1 MKRQSKII
9 IPIMLAIT
17 LALSIVAGTSR
28 QMYVSAESND
38 IDIEGIV
45 GQYTLD
51 EDSMAAVIYEV
62 SRETGQMIDEG
73 IAEKQEENY
82 KEGAQSPITSRNWN
96 NYGSAAA
103 DDCLTSS
110 ELEFYTRLSN
120 LSQYYLDNST
130 IDAYYVNTYGIYA
143 INGVRYNDLGLTSAQ
158 AFYVAQWFLYN
169 NPQYYFLKPVFLT
182 TSSAV
187 YIGCHDVAVDGDDRA
202 ALTNEIFET
211 IDYLVSTVAQASTSN
226 YETEKY
232 MHDIVCGHLEYGSGP
247 YDQSI
252 YSALVENRTVCAG
265 YAGLMTVLCNA
276 SGIDTVTCLSKVHA
290 WNEVYL
296 DGEWY
301 GVDTTWDDSLGKYVF
316 FNVCDAN
323 LKAYDSS
330 SMEHTVETSWV
341 NWTPVIAD
349 HDYQSSETHTQEIV
363 LTIPEINVFDD
374 DNDPCAFRINWPQV
388 PDASGYEVTFY
399 KDSQYQNVGTT
410 QRVTTLQVHP
420 KKLKLGRTYYFTV
433 RAFRELGGECYYS
446 DYAYGS
452 YTTKEPEPD
461 PEPEPEPVDT
471 FALTVPGNLRIDD
484 VTDTSLKLYWDA
496 VENAEKYQL
505 EIYNDAD
512 FSEYLV
518 GGSTAK
524 TSIKITGLQ
533 SGQGIYVRVRAY
545 AVHNDAEYV
554 SEYATVA
561 GQTTANQPDPV
572 PETPPADNPPG
583 GQDDEP
589 SEEPVQ
595 DQPTPDQPQ
604 EPEKTVAAPSELS
617 LSDITETSVKAVWTS
632 VSDATSYDIQIS
644 KTADYSSILAQGNT
658 AKVRMNIKGLSEGT
672 VYYVRVRSV
681 LIDGDKRIESEWI
694 SNSFTTSTET
704 FTVPVP
710 TNITATNVTDTSA
723 HLLWDAI
730 PNATY
735 HVMVKRLMDASE
747 TNGAVGGYKTY
758 YDDVVTSNSVDVTNL
773 DADRSYFIFVV
784 ASVDYKGKTYISDCP
799 MATFVTNSAPKP
811 EVITVDT
818 PSGLNIEDITTS
830 SVRAVWN
837 SVDGATYR
845 IQISKVADYSSI
857 LAQGNTSKVRMNI
870 KGLSEGTI
878 YYIRVKAF
886 KTVNGQTYESDWIS
900 TSTKTDVNKV
910 VVSAPTGVGVQ
921 YVSDSASRVYWTS
934 AGDGLKYDFYI
945 YSDAGYTQKLANT
958 TTSKLAMKI
967 TGLKKGT
974 TYYISI
980 RTVDGEQKSDWVNVH
995 FTK

>member
-1 MKRQSKII
+1 MKHQSKII

-51 EDSMAAVIYEV
+51 EDAMAAVIYEV

-82 KEGAQSPITSRNWN
+82 KEGAQSPITSRSWN

-187 YIGCHDVAVDGDDRA
+187 YIGCHDFAVDGDDRA

-211 IDYLVSTVAQASTSN
+211 IDYLVNTVAQASTSN

-296 DGEWY
+296 DGDWY

-323 LKAYDSS
+323 LKAYDSN

-341 NWTPVIAD
+341 NWTPVIAN
-349 HDYQSSETHTQEIV
+349 HDYQSSETHEQKIV
-363 LTIPEINVFDD
+363 LTVPEINIFDD

-399 KDSQYQNVGTT
+399 KDSQYQNVGAI

-420 KKLKLGRTYYFTV
+420 TKLKLGRTYYFTV

-452 YTTKEPEPD
+452 YTTKEPEP
-461 PEPEPEPVDT
+461 EPEPEPVDT
-471 FALTVPGNLRIDD
+471 FALTVPGDLRIDD
-484 VTDTSLKLYWDA
+484 VTETSLKLYWNV

-533 SGQGIYVRVRAY
+533 PGQCIYVRVRAY
-545 AVHNDAEYV
+545 AVHNDVEYV

-561 GQTTANQPDPV
+561 GQTTAKQSES
-572 PETPPADNPPG
+572 ETPSADNPSG
-583 GQDDEP
+583 GQGDKPTEDPAPPQHEIP
-589 SEEPVQ
+589 SEP
-595 DQPTPDQPQ
+595 
-604 EPEKTVAAPSELS
+604 EPEKVIGAPSELS
-617 LSDITETSVKAVWTS
+617 FSDITETTVKAIWS
-632 VSDATSYDIQIS
+632 AGDDATSYDIQIS
-644 KTADYSSILAQGNT
+644 KTDDYSSILAQGNT
-658 AKVRMNIKGLSEGT
+658 SKVRMNIKGLSEGT
-672 VYYVRVRSV
+672 TYYVRVRSV
-681 LIDGDKRIESEWI
+681 LMDGDKRIESDWI
-694 SNSFTTSTET
+694 SSSFVTSTET
-704 FTVPVP
+704 FSVPMP
-710 TNITATNVTDTSA
+710 TNIVATDVTDTSA
-723 HLLWDAI
+723 HLSWDAI

-735 HVMVKRLMDASE
+735 NVMIKRLMDVSE
-747 TNGAVGGYKTY
+747 TNGAVGSYKTY
-758 YDDVVTSNSVDVTNL
+758 YDSIVNTNSVDVTGL
-773 DADRSYFIFVV
+773 DADRDYFVFVI
-784 ASVDYKGKTYISDCP
+784 ASVDYKGKTYVSDCP
-799 MATFVTNSAPKP
+799 MAGFRTNPTP
-811 EVITVDT
+811 EPETITVDT
-818 PSGLNIEDITTS
+818 PSSLNIEDVTTS
-830 SVRAVWN
+830 SVRAIWN
-837 SVDGATYR
+837 QVDGATYQ
-845 IQISKVADYSSI
+845 IQVSKVADYSSI

-870 KGLSEGTI
+870 KGLAEGTT
-878 YYIRVKAF
+878 YYIRVRAF
-886 KTVNGQTYESDWIS
+886 KIVNGQTYESDWIA
-900 TSTKTDVNKV
+900 TSVKTVTNKV
-910 VVSAPTGVGVQ
+910 VVPKPTGVGVQ
-921 YVSDSASRVYWTS
+921 YVSNDASRVYWTS

-958 TTSKLAMKI
+958 TTSKLVMRI